1 MNTHEVLAKIDQ
13 AHESISLLTGEDRW
27 PLLTEQVRGRQT
39 LEENEDE
46 LTELAI
52 ISQLAALRDLLDDE
66 VHARLVNTA
75 SDHKVS
81 ARRLSEAARISNG
94 TASKWIAVDR
104 AELP

>member
-1 MNTHEVLAKIDQ
+1 MDTYDILAKIDQ

-27 PLLTEQVRGRQT
+27 PLLADQIRGRQT
-39 LEENEDE
+39 LESHEEQ

-52 ISQLAALRDLLDDE
+52 ISQLATLRDLLDDE

-81 ARRLSEAARISNG
+81 ANRLSQAARISNG